1 MQRKKIVLFLLPV
14 ILLLVSL
21 FVGHHYRQV
30 RALGLSNA
38 VALLNNSRLSF
49 MGALEGAQT
58 TGSSLI
64 TIDVSN
70 FPSTSVLQ
78 LQQGDLLKIGTS
90 NTYTVN
96 TTIDDATD
104 NKVSLGTG
112 IAATDIADNTT
123 IISTQSA
130 TLTAKFTTVSAL
142 SGGSF
147 RVLVPAVSEAAANRD
162 GVPDVGGFDFGSG
175 TTAAITCPS
184 SAPAGYTGWTATSSY
199 ANAGND
205 GITTGYYHVFECA
218 YTGTGYGEGG
228 AGDTSTVF
236 DGTTYS
242 AFTIANLINPAPRST
257 PPNEDDLGEAD
268 TYTVI
273 IQHLDSSDTVIDET
287 LVKVGVIDAVRV
299 SASIAP
305 QLTFKITGVAS
316 GQSKCGITTEATTT
330 PLAIPFGDLSI
341 GYYTDLAQVLTVTTN
356 AANGYQVT
364 VAENDQL
371 GKDGGACATDGSG
384 STACIVDALMT
395 SLTHTTSAD
404 WDTDGDGEVDGTAYG
419 FGYTLGT
426 ITSGATRDFYYNES
440 SRNYSARQ
448 FADLAAGEEPQRI
461 FYRAAAADSD
471 SVDVCYRLAPSSTN
485 VAGDYENYI
494 TYTAAATF

>member
-1 MQRKKIVLFLLPV
+1 MQIKKFVLLLLP
-14 ILLLVSL
+14 IALIAISIM
-21 FVGHHYRQV
+21 VGRQFKV
-30 RALGLSNA
+30 QALGLTNA

-49 MGALEGAQT
+49 VGALEGAQT

-64 TIDVSN
+64 TIDTIN
-70 FPSTSVLQ
+70 FPSESVLQ
-78 LQQGDLLKIGTS
+78 LQQGDIIKIGTI

-96 TTIDDATD
+96 TTIDDASD
-104 NKVSLGTG
+104 NKVSLSTG
-112 IAATDIADNTT
+112 IAATDIADNTA

-142 SGGSF
+142 AGGSF
-147 RVLVPAVSEAAANRD
+147 RVLVPAVSETATNRD
-162 GVPDVGGFDFGSG
+162 GIPDVGGFDFSAG
-175 TTAAITCPS
+175 TGATITCPS
-184 SAPAGYTGWTATSSY
+184 AAPAGYTGWTATSSY
-199 ANAGND
+199 ANANND
-205 GITTGYYHVFECA
+205 GITGSTYHVFRCA

-228 AGDTSTVF
+228 VGDATTVF

-242 AFTIANLINPAPRST
+242 AFTIANLINPAPRDT
-257 PPNEDDLGEAD
+257 APNEDELGEAD
-268 TYTVI
+268 TYTII
-273 IQHLDSSDTVIDET
+273 IQHLDSASTVIDET

-299 SASIAP
+299 SATIAP

-316 GQSKCGITTEATTT
+316 AQSKCGQTTDATTT
-330 PLAIPFGDLSI
+330 PLAIPFGELSI

-384 STACIVDALMT
+384 STSCIVDALM
-395 SLTHTTSAD
+395 SGLTHTTSAE
-404 WDTDGDGEVDGTAYG
+404 WDADNDGQVDGTAYG
-419 FGYTLGT
+419 FGFTMGA
-426 ITSGATRDFYYNES
+426 ITAGATRDFYYNES
-440 SRNYSARQ
+440 SRYYSARQ
-448 FADLAAGEEPQRI
+448 FADLAAGEVPQRI
-461 FYRAAAADSD
+461 FYRAAAANSD